1 MNTHVRQVYSSPFPP
16 VRIPEAPITDLVL
29 AHATRLADK
38 PAVVDAA
45 SGRALTYGVLRDQVR
60 HFAANLA
67 SCGFRPRDVAALL
80 MPNLPEYAVA
90 FHGVV
95 LAGGVCTTVNPGYT
109 AGEIHD
115 QVLDSGATRLVTV
128 PACLDVARAAAAGTA
143 VQEILVVGGDPAAIV
158 AAAAAARAAG
168 IGGPSVT
175 PFAAMLL
182 PPARG
187 AAALRPAVS
196 PDDLV
201 VLPYS
206 SGTTGVSKGVML
218 THRNLVAN
226 IAQMTALVGLREA
239 DVIMAVLPFFHIYGM
254 QVMMNC
260 GLAAGATLVTM
271 PRFDLELFLRAHQQH
286 RISVCYVAPPIVV
299 ALAKHPMVAQFDL
312 GSLRFMLSGAAP
324 LSADVA
330 GEAGRRIGCEIV
342 QGYGMTELSPVS
354 HSTPPGRN
362 RPGASGLTVPNTEC
376 LIVDVESG
384 DSLGPGEDG
393 ELWIR
398 GPQVMQGY
406 LNQPGATAATLDAEG
421 WLHTGDIAH
430 FDADGYLFIVDRL
443 KELIKYKAFQVPP
456 AELEAL
462 LLTHPDIADAA
473 VIGAPDEDAGELP
486 VGFVVLKPGAQATD
500 QDIMAFVAKQVAHYK
515 QLRRVSFIDTVPKS
529 ASGKILRRLL
539 RSAAS

>member
-1 MNTHVRQVYSSPFPP
+1 MSPVPHLYPSPFPKVP
-16 VRIPEAPITDLVL
+16 IPEVPITEFVL
-29 AHATRLADK
+29 AQALRLGDK
-38 PAVVDAA
+38 PALIDAA
-45 SGRALTYGVLRDQVR
+45 SGRSLSYGALHAQVR
-60 HFAANLA
+60 HFATNLA
-67 SCGFRPRDVAALL
+67 SCGFRRGDVVAIL

-95 LAGGVCTTVNPGYT
+95 LAGGVVTTVNPGYT
-109 AGEIHD
+109 AREIHAQCRD
-115 QVLDSGATRLVTV
+115 AGATRLVTV
-128 PACLDVARAAAAGTA
+128 PACLDVARAAAVGTG
-143 VQEILVVGGDPAAIV
+143 VHEILVAAGEPEAIV

-168 IGGPSVT
+168 LEGPSVT

-187 AAALRPAVS
+187 VSPPSFAVS

-218 THRNLVAN
+218 SHRNLVAN
-226 IAQMTALVGLREA
+226 ILQFSGLVGIGES

-286 RISVCYVAPPIVV
+286 RVTFSYVAPPIVV
-299 ALAKHPMVAQFDL
+299 ALAKHPMVAQYDL

-324 LSADVA
+324 LSAELA
-330 GEAGRRIGCEIV
+330 AEAGHRIGCEIV

-354 HSTPPGRN
+354 HFTPPGRN

-376 LIVDVESG
+376 RIVDPASG
-384 DSLGPGEDG
+384 ASLGPGEDG

-398 GPQVMQGY
+398 GPQVMRGY
-406 LNQPGATAATLDAEG
+406 LNQPEATAATLDGEG

-462 LLTHPDIADAA
+462 LLSHPAIADAA
-473 VIGAPDEDAGELP
+473 VVGLPDEEAGELP
-486 VGFVVLKPGAQATD
+486 VGFVVLKPGAQASAAE
-500 QDIMAFVAKQVAHYK
+500 IMAFVAGQVAHYK
-515 QLRRVSFIDTVPKS
+515 QLRRVTFIDAVPKS

-539 RSAAS
+539 RDAPG